1 MSFEPCPPGRS
12 LEKNSRCPSRETAG
26 AASKPGPFTLGPRLT
41 GSPHGASSDARRE
54 TQMSAPPSP
63 PERVETKYRLS
74 SSGDS
79 AAFISL
85 AAELIG
91 APRFTGSDHSELE
104 KDMASSLGAASWDSG
119 AQASRVRQP
128 GSTNEA
134 TDAVRIGL
142 LPCTSTN
149 RLSGFV
155 PTQPVSRFAPPEAW
169 ATRTSAR
176 PGVLSF

>member
-41 GSPHGASSDARRE
+41 GSPHGALSDARRE

-104 KDMASSLGAASWDSG
+104 KDMASSLGAAGWDSG

-142 LPCTSTN
+142 LPGTSTN
-149 RLSGFV
+149 RPSGFV
-155 PTQPVSRFAPPEAW
+155 PTQPVSRFAPLEAW
-169 ATRTSAR
+169 AIRPTSHLA
-176 PGVLSF
+176 VHYI

>member
-1 MSFEPCPPGRS
+1 MSFKPCPPARS
-12 LEKNSRCPSRETAG
+12 LEKNSKCPSCETTG
-26 AASKPGPFTLGPRLT
+26 DASMPGPFTLGPRLT
-41 GSPHGASSDARRE
+41 GSPQASSSEARRE
-54 TQMSAPPSP
+54 TQMSAPPTP
-63 PERVETKYRLS
+63 PGRFETKYRLS

-104 KDMASSLGAASWDSG
+104 KDMASSLGAAGWDSG

-155 PTQPVSRFAPPEAW
+155 PTQPVSRFAPLEA
-169 ATRTSAR
+169 
-176 PGVLSF
+176 